1 MAETIKGIN
10 VQIGSDTTGLSKALA
25 DVNSKSKGIQSEL
38 KKVEQALKFNPKNTE
53 LLAQKQKLL
62 GNQVAVTKEKLD
74 RLKAAQS
81 QVNEQF
87 KQGKISEGQ
96 YRAFQREIITTGSK
110 LKTFE
115 SQLKNTGNRA
125 KEFAEKLKKT
135 KENLGRIG
143 KTLSTNLTAPLLGA
157 GAALTVMTTKAS
169 QATDRI
175 DKMSQRLGLSRE
187 AFQEWDFILSQNG
200 VSIDSMQMGMKSL
213 SQRMDEVMRG
223 TGQGAELFGRLDK
236 SLISSIQSGES
247 QEEVFK
253 KTVIALQNMDDG
265 ITKAALAQ
273 KLFGRNGQELLP
285 MLNSSKGSVEEL
297 MTKARELGLVLDDE
311 TIDAG
316 VGFTDTLD
324 QLKRAL
330 GAAATKVG
338 VALMPAFTSLI
349 PIIKDNLVPAVRNFA
364 DKIKNLIEW
373 FSNLNPG
380 LQKTIMILTGIAIAA
395 GPVVGAI
402 AAIAS
407 PIGLVILAAAGLAAA
422 AYTVYKNW
430 NNIAAFFMTVW
441 DKVVAAVKIAWA
453 GIRIYI
459 LTEISLI
466 LKGMQM
472 LTGWI
477 PGWGNKLKGAIAGVE
492 KQLHAAVG
500 DMQTNYHTL
509 TQNRYKEHY
518 NWMVNR
524 NKKKNDD
531 IIKQEKEAGN
541 KNTKQIKVTSE
552 AEKKAAEKADEERL
566 NNEKE
571 WHEKL
576 LNETRTELEKINAEE
591 KKALSEADLTGKA
604 KADITK
610 YYELKRT
617 ELAKTEAEKRT
628 NLEKEWADKVKNT
641 TISSLDNIVN
651 DEKKTGADRLTA
663 SKEALKLRLEL
674 LKTNYEKEKTE
685 AEKAKADTTDITKNY
700 NMEKLSLEQKAAV
713 KEDAIRKLALDRA
726 QNYEDRL
733 YEATHTAH
741 ENRLKELDDAQAKE
755 LEQLNLTE
763 QEKADIVA
771 YYTQQRNAL
780 YDEEADI
787 EKQAAQ
793 AMASSFVNWLSP
805 ITEGTKTFKEAL
817 KETLLSFLS
826 MLETQVLAAQLA
838 AEGIAAAMSVWDFGT
853 AWAKLSAAL
862 PKIAASLAGFEVL
875 KAGVNAMATGGVV
888 TRPTM
893 ALIGEGKSNEAVL
906 PLDQDTYAALA
917 KNIVA
922 NMENGGDGGSGLTVN
937 LYAGTVIGDKAGM
950 KKLAR
955 EIFGYE
961 YSIKKRLGVAT
972 K

>member
-1 MAETIKGIN
+1 
-10 VQIGSDTTGLSKALA
+10 
-25 DVNSKSKGIQSEL
+25 
-38 KKVEQALKFNPKNTE
+38 
-53 LLAQKQKLL
+53 
-62 GNQVAVTKEKLD
+62 
-74 RLKAAQS
+74 
-81 QVNEQF
+81 
-87 KQGKISEGQ
+87 
-96 YRAFQREIITTGSK
+96 
-110 LKTFE
+110 
-115 SQLKNTGNRA
+115 
-125 KEFAEKLKKT
+125 
-135 KENLGRIG
+135 
-143 KTLSTNLTAPLLGA
+143 
-157 GAALTVMTTKAS
+157 
-169 QATDRI
+169 
-175 DKMSQRLGLSRE
+175 
-187 AFQEWDFILSQNG
+187 
-200 VSIDSMQMGMKSL
+200 
-213 SQRMDEVMRG
+213 
-223 TGQGAELFGRLDK
+223 
-236 SLISSIQSGES
+236 
-247 QEEVFK
+247 
-253 KTVIALQNMDDG
+253 
-265 ITKAALAQ
+265 
-273 KLFGRNGQELLP
+273 
-285 MLNSSKGSVEEL
+285 
-297 MTKARELGLVLDDE
+297 
-311 TIDAG
+311 
-316 VGFTDTLD
+316 
-324 QLKRAL
+324 
-330 GAAATKVG
+330 
-338 VALMPAFTSLI
+338 
-349 PIIKDNLVPAVRNFA
+349 
-364 DKIKNLIEW
+364 
-373 FSNLNPG
+373 
-380 LQKTIMILTGIAIAA
+380 
-395 GPVVGAI
+395 
-402 AAIAS
+402 
-407 PIGLVILAAAGLAAA
+407 
-422 AYTVYKNW
+422 
-430 NNIAAFFMTVW
+430 
-441 DKVVAAVKIAWA
+441 
-453 GIRIYI
+453 
-459 LTEISLI
+459 
-466 LKGMQM
+466 
-472 LTGWI
+472 
-477 PGWGNKLKGAIAGVE
+477 
-492 KQLHAAVG
+492 
-500 DMQTNYHTL
+500 MQTNYHTL

-518 NWMVNR
+518 NWMINH

-541 KNTKQIKVTSE
+541 KNIKQIKVTSE
-552 AEKKAAEKADEERL
+552 AEKKAAEKAAKERL

-591 KKALSEADLTGKA
+591 KKALSEVNLTAQA
-604 KADITK
+604 KADIAK
-610 YYELKRT
+610 YYELKRA
-617 ELAKTEAEKRT
+617 ELAKTEAEKRIDIEE
-628 NLEKEWADKVKNT
+628 NADRALKNS
-641 TISSLDNIVN
+641 TISTLDEITN
-651 DEKKTGADRLTA
+651 DEKKTDDERIAA
-663 SKEALKLRLEL
+663 SEEALKLRLEL

-700 NMEKLSLEQKAAV
+700 NMEKISLEQEAAV
-713 KEDAIRKLALDRA
+713 KEDAIRKSALDRA

-771 YYTQQRNAL
+771 YYTQQRNDL

-838 AEGIAAAMSVWDFGT
+838 AEGIAAAMAVWDFGT

-875 KAGVNAMATGGVV
+875 KAGINAMATGGVV

-950 KKLAR
+950 KKLAL